1 MSSANLKSRGAT
13 PTATGEGDRE
23 TPLLTA
29 GEEPKGKL
37 WPFPGHLGMG
47 HQGNLN
53 NSDAFRLQ
61 GALGMMRVMIL
72 GR

>member
-1 MSSANLKSRGAT
+1 MSSANLKPRGAT
-13 PTATGEGDRE
+13 PTATSEGDRE
-23 TPLLTA
+23 TPLPTA
-29 GEEPKGKL
+29 GEKPKGKL

-61 GALGMMRVMIL
+61 GELGMTRVLIS